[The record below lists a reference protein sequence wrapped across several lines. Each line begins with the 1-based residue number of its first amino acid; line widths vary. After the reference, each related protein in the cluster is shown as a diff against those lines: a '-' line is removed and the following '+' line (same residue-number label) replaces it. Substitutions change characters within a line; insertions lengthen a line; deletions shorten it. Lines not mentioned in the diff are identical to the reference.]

1 MVHSQACNTREAC
14 NPETRLMQSIEPHA
28 TVPGAAEEVGK
39 IASMQL
45 TWQGEFFI
53 GVATDHS
60 KEVTVF

>member
-1 MVHSQACNTREAC
+1 
-14 NPETRLMQSIEPHA
+14 MQSIEPHA